1 MVPSNLRISALSVL
15 YHLRTHRIAMNIDLL
30 LPYLVLGLL
39 FGLLLLLLFGLHP
52 VPKTPS

>member
-1 MVPSNLRISALSVL
+1 
-15 YHLRTHRIAMNIDLL
+15 MNIDLL